1 MTARRRARLDAV
13 LARRQPD
20 LTVFAENLH
29 KTRNFSAM
37 VRTCDAVG
45 INEVHVYQEEQ
56 GLRTHWNTSQGA
68 EKWLRVHPHASA
80 ADACRHLKTRG
91 FRLVAAHLDEAAVDY
106 RDVDYTQPVALVLGT
121 ELFGVSEAT
130 LALADTQVKIP
141 MMGVTQKHLDVPVLK
156 GTSGVLAF
164 TESPA
169 RIEETACIRCGRC
182 LEACPMYLNPSRLS
196 LLAREERAED
206 LDAHH
211 IFDCCECASCSYV
224 CPSYIPLVQW
234 MRLGKALVRQRKASS

>member
-1 MTARRRARLDAV
+1 MSNRRRARLDAV

-56 GLRTHWNTSQGA
+56 GLRRHWNTSQGA
-68 EKWLRVHPHASA
+68 EKWLRVHTHASPP
-80 ADACRHLKTRG
+80 DACRHLKAAG
-91 FRLVAAHLDEAAVDY
+91 FQLVAAHLDQAAVDY

-130 LALADTQVKIP
+130 LALADTQIRIP
-141 MMGVTQKHLDVPVLK
+141 MMGVTQSLNVSVACAIVLFEALKQRQAAGMYDRCRLNHEELARQRFEWLHPVLAEYCNRH
-156 GTSGVLAF
+156 GLDYPALDDEGELA
-164 TESPA
+164 E
-169 RIEETACIRCGRC
+169 
-182 LEACPMYLNPSRLS
+182 PMP
-196 LLAREERAED
+196 RA
-206 LDAHH
+206 
-211 IFDCCECASCSYV
+211 
-224 CPSYIPLVQW
+224 
-234 MRLGKALVRQRKASS
+234 GK